1 MTIRHPNSVLVTGAQ
16 GFLGRALTALL
27 KRSGTEVIALDSAA
41 AESLSSDRTATV
53 VCDITNKD
61 ELERVFQDKEIG
73 QIVHLAAILPTAA
86 QRDPLRATQVNI
98 DGSLNLLEMARR
110 TGIRR
115 FLFGSS
121 LSIYGTCAAD
131 QVVSEEDRAAP
142 EDVYGAAKLYVEQL
156 GCSYAASTGL
166 EFVSLRIGRIVG
178 AGARSTTSA
187 WRGHIFE
194 FLRTDRPADIAL
206 PYVGS
211 ERVLLVHVDDA
222 ARALRAL
229 LQAPRPAHPIYNAP
243 CESWVENDLKQQ
255 VESLNPNIRV
265 TLGTEYAK
273 GNPRLLDFSRFQKEF
288 GLANVPIAERL
299 EDQQRSGLKML
310 AQFGEFPDDE

>member
-1 MTIRHPNSVLVTGAQ
+1 MPRAIALVGEFDAVRRRRKHRNWADSLDAMTIRHPNSVLVTGAQ

-86 QRDPLRATQVNI
+86 QRDPVRATQVNV

-142 EDVYGAAKLYVEQL
+142 EDVYGA
-156 GCSYAASTGL
+156 
-166 EFVSLRIGRIVG
+166 
-178 AGARSTTSA
+178 
-187 WRGHIFE
+187 
-194 FLRTDRPADIAL
+194 
-206 PYVGS
+206 
-211 ERVLLVHVDDA
+211 
-222 ARALRAL
+222 
-229 LQAPRPAHPIYNAP
+229 
-243 CESWVENDLKQQ
+243 
-255 VESLNPNIRV
+255 
-265 TLGTEYAK
+265 
-273 GNPRLLDFSRFQKEF
+273 
-288 GLANVPIAERL
+288 
-299 EDQQRSGLKML
+299 
-310 AQFGEFPDDE
+310 